1 MKKII
6 LTLAVLTG
14 FSIYAQSP
22 EAFNIEIEPMTIT
35 NTPGLHSYTW
45 GMTDDGK
52 WVIFG
57 GRIDGLH
64 ERQPFAAFLEAGNN
78 TSVFVIDPVNEEAWS
93 KDLSVLPSS
102 IFEQL
107 QSTNQQ
113 GYQRDST
120 LYIFGGY
127 GYSATAGDHITF
139 PNVSAIDLNG
149 LADSIIANGNIT
161 SFFRQITDPHFK
173 VTGGQIGYLNST
185 FYLVGGQ
192 LFDGRYNPMGP
203 NQGPGF
209 TQEYTDEVRQFE
221 LIDDGTNLTVSNYSA
236 ANDVA
241 NLHRRDYNMARQIF
255 PTGDTGYTVFSGVFD
270 PNDMP
275 FLNTV
280 DVTTTGYIVN
290 NTFNQYLSQYHS
302 AKIPIYD
309 STANAMH
316 TLFFGGMSQ
325 FYLDDNNDLIE
336 DTDVPFVKTISRVT
350 RLNDGTMNETA
361 LHYIEMPALLG
372 AGAEFIP
379 NGDYM
384 YDDDII
390 DIRLVPNSKTLIGYI
405 YGGIESTDL
414 NIFFVNDGTQSS
426 ASNTIFKVYINKS
439 TVGLNEYTI
448 NGNSIKSS
456 NIYPNP
462 VKKDVNIDYY
472 VPKNA
477 LVKITIIDTNGK
489 LIMNASEEQLTEG
502 SYTST
507 INVSELS
514 KGIYIVRVDNGIYI
528 SNYQFVKK

>member
-1 MKKII
+1 
-6 LTLAVLTG
+6 
-14 FSIYAQSP
+14 
-22 EAFNIEIEPMTIT
+22 
-35 NTPGLHSYTW
+35 
-45 GMTDDGK
+45 
-52 WVIFG
+52 
-57 GRIDGLH
+57 
-64 ERQPFAAFLEAGNN
+64 
-78 TSVFVIDPVNEEAWS
+78 
-93 KDLSVLPSS
+93 
-102 IFEQL
+102 
-107 QSTNQQ
+107 
-113 GYQRDST
+113 
-120 LYIFGGY
+120 
-127 GYSATAGDHITF
+127 
-139 PNVSAIDLNG
+139 
-149 LADSIIANGNIT
+149 
-161 SFFRQITDPHFK
+161 
-173 VTGGQIGYLNST
+173 
-185 FYLVGGQ
+185 
-192 LFDGRYNPMGP
+192 
-203 NQGPGF
+203 
-209 TQEYTDEVRQFE
+209 
-221 LIDDGTNLTVSNYSA
+221 
-236 ANDVA
+236 
-241 NLHRRDYNMARQIF
+241 
-255 PTGDTGYTVFSGVFD
+255 
-270 PNDMP
+270 
-275 FLNTV
+275 
-280 DVTTTGYIVN
+280 
-290 NTFNQYLSQYHS
+290 
-302 AKIPIYD
+302 
-309 STANAMH
+309 
-316 TLFFGGMSQ
+316 
-325 FYLDDNNDLIE
+325 
-336 DTDVPFVKTISRVT
+336 
-350 RLNDGTMNETA
+350 
-361 LHYIEMPALLG
+361 MPALLG